1 MRINKNEYLTAVKNL
16 KEDIQYYF
24 SESKLDSL
32 RLCYL
37 VEEYCENFIHTEE
50 EALLSALTFEGVLF
64 EVTGNMYHLPSLK
77 EDIKKFESGF
87 TFTMINKDEYEYL
100 KNNVNKLKKFI
111 QSLPPDFQ
119 TWFDVP

>member
-64 EVTGNMYHLPSLK
+64 EVTGNIYHLPSL
-77 EDIKKFESGF
+77 
-87 TFTMINKDEYEYL
+87 
-100 KNNVNKLKKFI
+100 
-111 QSLPPDFQ
+111 
-119 TWFDVP
+119 

>member
-1 MRINKNEYLTAVKNL
+1 MRINKNEYLIAVKHL
-16 KEDIQYYF
+16 KETIQYYF

-50 EALLSALTFEGVLF
+50 ESLLSALTFEGVLL
-64 EVTGNMYHLPSLK
+64 EVTGNIYHLPSLE
-77 EDIKKFESGF
+77 EDINKFEGGF
-87 TFTMINKDEYEYL
+87 KFSMINENEYEIL
-100 KNNVNKLKKFI
+100 KTTVNKLKKFT
-111 QSLPPDFQ
+111 QALPPDFK